1 MNLFVLLMFLL
12 MVAIN
17 WMLIYSKTQFNP
29 NDTNRK
35 YINIKNR
42 SLAKLLIQQKSDYV
56 KYVKVKDRLKLNIPC
71 FIGYIVLVI
80 IVIIAIIMYLIP
92 EIPCEPTSL
101 PFSRFNS
108 IILDTYNAKIP
119 YTLAFI
125 MAFVQFDIMLV
136 SANIKMFK
144 KEKENTTKSSKIGFS
159 ILTSGF
165 LLFTVYLTYALIK

>member
-1 MNLFVLLMFLL
+1 MDLFVLLMFLL
-12 MVAIN
+12 MMAIN

-35 YINIKNR
+35 YINIKNH

-56 KYVKVKDRLKLNIPC
+56 KVKDKLKLNIPC
-71 FIGYIVLVI
+71 FIGYIILVI

-92 EIPCEPTSL
+92 EMPCEPTSL

-108 IILDTYNAKIP
+108 LILDTYNAKIP

-125 MAFVQFDIMLV
+125 MVFVQFDIMLV
-136 SANIKMFK
+136 SANIKTFK
-144 KEKENTTKSSKIGFS
+144 TEKENTTKGSKIGFS

-165 LLFTVYLTYALIK
+165 LLFTIYLMYALIK